1 MDRRNNPYA
10 PGAGLQPPELAG
22 RERLL
27 EDAAID
33 MDRVLKRRP
42 IQGMMLLGLRGV
54 GKTVLLNRL
63 HSMAEQK
70 GFHTAKVEAPEGGM
84 LPQLLAPQLRQ
95 VLYSLDL
102 QASAGHKVH
111 QAASVLRNFVAS
123 FKVKI
128 GDIELGIDPARGQ
141 ADTGNL
147 EQDLPDLLVAVCAA
161 ADERHA
167 ALGIFLDEVQYLSPN
182 ELASLIVACH
192 QVAQRNLPLMFVGA
206 GLPQIAAL
214 SGNAKSYAERLFTYP
229 EVGQLDATAA
239 RAALV
244 HPANN
249 EGVDFEADAVD
260 EMLRVTERYP
270 YFLQEWGFHVWN
282 SAPSSPIQLDHV
294 QRATPGIIAHLDAN
308 FFRVRFDRLTPLQ
321 QKYLRAMAELGGGP
335 YQTGDIA
342 AMLGV
347 EAGAVATVR
356 QQLIN
361 KGMVWSQRHGETAF
375 TVPLFN
381 EFMKRQMP
389 TLAKH
394 EPRRRP
400 SGISNEASRT
410 TRPSGGGCVTT

>member
-22 RERLL
+22 RDRLL

-33 MDRVLKRRP
+33 MDRVLNRRP
-42 IQGMMLLGLRGV
+42 TKGMMLLGLRGV

-63 HSMAEQK
+63 HSIAEQK
-70 GFHTAKVEAPEGGM
+70 GFRTAKVEAPEGGM
-84 LPQLLAPQLRQ
+84 LPQLLAPELRQ

-102 QASAGHKVH
+102 QATAGHKVR
-111 QAASVLRNFVAS
+111 QAASVLRNFVAA

-128 GDIELGIDPARGQ
+128 GDIEIGIDQARGE

-147 EQDLPDLLVAVCAA
+147 EQDLPDLLVAVCEAA
-161 ADERHA
+161 NERSV
-167 ALGIFLDEVQYLSPN
+167 ALGIFLDEVQYLSPE

-192 QVAQRNLPLMFVGA
+192 EVAQRNLPLFFVGA

-229 EVGQLDATAA
+229 QVGQLDADAA

-244 HPANN
+244 HPAKN
-249 EGVDFEADAVD
+249 EGVDFQSDAV
-260 EMLRVTERYP
+260 EEILRVTERYP
-270 YFLQEWGFHVWN
+270 YFIQEWGFHVWN
-282 SAPSSPIQLDHV
+282 SAPESPVQFAHV
-294 QRATPGIIAHLDAN
+294 QQATPGIIAHLDAN

-321 QKYLRAMAELGGGP
+321 QKYLRAMAELGAGP
-335 YQTGDIA
+335 HQTGDIA

-347 EAGAVATVR
+347 AAGAVATVR

-389 TLAKH
+389 KLERH
-394 EPRRRP
+394 EPKRRR
-400 SGISNEASRT
+400 
-410 TRPSGGGCVTT
+410 

>member
-22 RERLL
+22 RDRLL

-33 MDRVLKRRP
+33 MDRVLNRRP
-42 IQGMMLLGLRGV
+42 TKGMMLLGLRGV

-70 GFHTAKVEAPEGGM
+70 GFRTAKVEAPEGGM
-84 LPQLLAPQLRQ
+84 LPQLLAPELRQ

-102 QASAGHKVH
+102 QASAGHKVR
-111 QAASVLRNFVAS
+111 QAASVLRNFVAA

-128 GDIELGIDPARGQ
+128 GDIEIGIDQARGE

-147 EQDLPDLLVAVCAA
+147 EQDLPDLLVAVCEAA
-161 ADERHA
+161 NERSV
-167 ALGIFLDEVQYLSPN
+167 ALGIFLDEVQYLSPE

-192 QVAQRNLPLMFVGA
+192 EVAQRNLPLFFVGA

-229 EVGQLDATAA
+229 QVGQLDADAA

-244 HPANN
+244 HPAKN
-249 EGVDFEADAVD
+249 EGVDFQADAV
-260 EMLRVTERYP
+260 EEILRVTERYP
-270 YFLQEWGFHVWN
+270 YFIQEWGFQVWN
-282 SAPSSPIQLDHV
+282 SAPGSPIQFAHV
-294 QRATPGIIAHLDAN
+294 QQATPDIIAHLDAN

-321 QKYLRAMAELGGGP
+321 QKYLRAMAELGAGP
-335 YQTGDIA
+335 HQTGDIA

-347 EAGAVATVR
+347 AAGAVATVR

-381 EFMKRQMP
+381 EFMRRQMP
-389 TLAKH
+389 KLEKH
-394 EPRRRP
+394 EPKRRP
-400 SGISNEASRT
+400 HR
-410 TRPSGGGCVTT
+410 

>member
-1 MDRRNNPYA
+1 MDRRKNPYA

-22 RERLL
+22 RDKLL

-33 MDRVLKRRP
+33 MDRVLDKRP
-42 IQGMMLLGLRGV
+42 TKGMMLLGLRGV

-63 HSMAEQK
+63 HYMAEQK
-70 GFHTAKVEAPEGGM
+70 GFRTAKVEAPEGGM
-84 LPQLLAPQLRQ
+84 LPQLLAPELRQ

-102 QASAGHKVH
+102 QASAGHKLR
-111 QAASVLRNFVAS
+111 QAVSVLHNFVAA

-128 GDIELGIDPARGQ
+128 GDIELGVDPARGE

-147 EQDLPDLLVAVCAA
+147 EQDLPDLLVAVCEAA
-161 ADERHA
+161 NERGT
-167 ALGIFLDEVQYLSPN
+167 ALAIFLDEVQYLSPN

-192 QVAQRNLPLMFVGA
+192 EVAQRNLPLFYVGA

-229 EVGQLDATAA
+229 QVGPLDATAA
-239 RAALV
+239 SAALV
-244 HPANN
+244 RPARN
-249 EGVDFEADAVD
+249 EGVDFKDHAV
-260 EMLRVTERYP
+260 EEILRVTERYP
-270 YFLQEWGFHVWN
+270 YFIQEWGFHVWN
-282 SAPSSPIQLDHV
+282 YAPASPIQLAHV
-294 QRATPGIIAHLDAN
+294 QQATPGIIAHLDAN

-321 QKYLRAMAELGGGP
+321 QKYLRAMAELGSGP

-342 AMLGV
+342 ATLGV
-347 EAGAVATVR
+347 GVGAVASVR

-389 TLAKH
+389 NLEKH
-394 EPRRRP
+394 EPKRRP
-400 SGISNEASRT
+400 H
-410 TRPSGGGCVTT
+410 

>member
-22 RERLL
+22 RDRLL

-33 MDRVLKRRP
+33 MDRVLNRRP
-42 IQGMMLLGLRGV
+42 TKGMMLLGLRGV

-70 GFHTAKVEAPEGGM
+70 GFRTAKVEAPEGGM
-84 LPQLLAPQLRQ
+84 LPQLLAPELRQ

-102 QASAGHKVH
+102 QASAGHKVR
-111 QAASVLRNFVAS
+111 QAASVLRNFVAA

-128 GDIELGIDPARGQ
+128 GDIEIGIDQARGE

-147 EQDLPDLLVAVCAA
+147 EQDLPDLLVAVCEAA
-161 ADERHA
+161 NERSV
-167 ALGIFLDEVQYLSPN
+167 ALGIFLDEVQYLSPE

-192 QVAQRNLPLMFVGA
+192 EVAQRNLPLFFVGA

-229 EVGQLDATAA
+229 QVGQLDADAA

-244 HPANN
+244 HPAKN
-249 EGVDFEADAVD
+249 EGVDIQADAV
-260 EMLRVTERYP
+260 EEILRVTERYP
-270 YFLQEWGFHVWN
+270 YFIQEWGFHVWN
-282 SAPSSPIQLDHV
+282 SAPGSPIQLSDV
-294 QRATPGIIAHLDAN
+294 QQATPGIIAHLDAN

-321 QKYLRAMAELGGGP
+321 QKYLRAMAELGAGP
-335 YQTGDIA
+335 HQTGDIA

-347 EAGAVATVR
+347 AAGAVATVR

-389 TLAKH
+389 KLEKH
-394 EPRRRP
+394 EPKRRR
-400 SGISNEASRT
+400 
-410 TRPSGGGCVTT
+410 